1 MKKIILAFFAVLLI
15 TGCTPPKE
23 EIDVAKEEEAIQA
36 LIEKELALFL
46 DRDYISQSDLLVKE
60 DYYMGVSTYGN
71 FHNQTIGW
79 DSVFVGLKKA
89 SERDWPDVTNH
100 NFECK
105 DFHIKVYDKVAW
117 AVFNTL
123 ETADF
128 KGEPV
133 NQTQIRVTFLEKVD
147 DDWKIALYSMTLLN
161 PCKTDD
167 EGDDEDDDNDDDDD

>member
-1 MKKIILAFFAVLLI
+1 MKTIIFSFFAVLLI

-23 EIDVAKEEEAIQA
+23 EIDVAKEEEAIKA
-36 LIEKELALFL
+36 VIEKELALYL
-46 DRDYISQSDLLVKE
+46 DRDYISESDLLVKE
-60 DYYMGVSTYGN
+60 DYFMTVSTYGN

-79 DSVFVGLKKA
+79 DSVFVQLKKS

-105 DFHIKVYDKVAW
+105 DYHIKVYDKVAW
-117 AVFNTL
+117 AVYNTL

-133 NQTQIRVTFLEKVD
+133 DRTQTRVTFLEKVD
-147 DDWKIALYSMTLLN
+147 DNWKMALNSQTLLD
-161 PCKTDD
+161 PCEIED
-167 EGDDEDDDNDDDDD
+167 EDEEGDEDDDE